1 MSVVPAPVR
10 TPEIALDQR
19 VSGVFASGGPLEARL
34 DAYQPR
40 EVQIEMAC
48 AVSSAIATQ
57 DVLVCEAGTGT
68 GKSLAYLVPALL
80 SGRRTIVS
88 TGTRHLQ
95 DQLFFRDLPLAR
107 EAVGAGVR
115 CALLKG
121 RSNYLCRERLK
132 RNALRGRHLDPA
144 LDRDLNAIEAWS
156 HHTLEGDIA
165 EVAEIPEHAPAWRFA
180 TSTADNCLGQE
191 CPSYSECHVLR
202 ARRNAI
208 EADLLIVNHH
218 LFFADMV
225 LREEGFGELLPG
237 AETVVLDE
245 AHQLA
250 EIATRFFGTTHSSA
264 QTVEL
269 LRDAVR
275 AHHDEAGETPA
286 LVELAEVCESALL
299 ALHRALGG
307 GGRRLAWSEA
317 LAVPEVEEGVRT
329 LAASL
334 DALCETLDAM
344 AVRGTALQNCAQRA
358 ALARSRFEFLTH
370 PDEGTADPVR
380 WVETRRVGFTLH
392 ASPLDIA
399 PMVSERVY
407 ASPCAWI
414 FTSAT
419 LAVEGSLS
427 HFAERLGLD
436 QPLAQ
441 VWPSPFDFARQ
452 ALCYLPPGLP
462 DPRSPEY
469 HPALVEE
476 LVPLLEATRGRAF
489 VLFTSFRAMEAVQ
502 ELLPER
508 ISYPVLVQGVAP
520 RHELLDR
527 FRRQAN
533 AVLLGTY
540 SFWEGVDVRG
550 EALSCVIIDKLP
562 FAPPDDPVLRARLRY
577 LRELGQD
584 PFMTHQLPHAV
595 LALKQGVGRLIRDP
609 GDRGVVVL
617 CDPRVV
623 QKGYGRVF
631 LNSLPD
637 MPITR
642 KQKDVGDFFSRDDSA
657 RRVE

>member
-1 MSVVPAPVR
+1 MSAVPARVR
-10 TPEIALDQR
+10 TPDVPLDER
-19 VSGVFASGGPLEARL
+19 VAEVFASGGPLDARL

-40 EVQIEMAC
+40 GVQIEMAC

-68 GKSLAYLVPALL
+68 GKTLAYLVPALL
-80 SGRRTIVS
+80 SGRRTIIS

-107 EAVGAGVR
+107 KALGARAR

-132 RNALRGRHLDPA
+132 RSASRGRHFDSA
-144 LDRDLNAIEAWS
+144 LDRDLSAIETWAYS
-156 HHTLEGDIA
+156 TVEGDSA
-165 EVAEIPEHAPAWRFA
+165 EQADIPEHAPAWRLA

-208 EADLLIVNHH
+208 EADLLVVNHH

-237 AETVVLDE
+237 AETVILDE

-250 EIATRFFGTTHSSA
+250 ETATRFFGATHSSA

-275 AHHDEAGETPA
+275 AHHDEAGEMSA
-286 LVELAEVCESALL
+286 LSELASDCESALL
-299 ALHRALGG
+299 ELRRVLGG
-307 GGRRLAWSEA
+307 SGRRIAWSEA
-317 LAVPEVEEGVRT
+317 FDVPEVEDAARS

-334 DALCETLDAM
+334 DALCEALEPM
-344 AVRGTALQNCAQRA
+344 AVRGGALQNCAQRA

-370 PDEGTADPVR
+370 PEEGADPVR
-380 WVETRRVGFTLH
+380 WVETHRVGFTLR

-407 ASPCAWI
+407 ALPCAWI

-427 HFAERLGLD
+427 HFAGRLGLD
-436 QPLAQ
+436 QPLAH

-462 DPRSPEY
+462 DPRSPHY

-476 LVPLLEATRGRAF
+476 LVPVLEATRGRAF
-489 VLFTSFRAMEAVQ
+489 VLFTSFRAMEEVRA
-502 ELLPER
+502 LLPAR
-508 ISYPVLVQGVAP
+508 IPYPVLLQGIAP

-562 FAPPDDPVLRARLRY
+562 FAPPDDPVLRARMRY

-584 PFMTHQLPHAV
+584 PFMSHQLPHAV

-609 GDRGVVVL
+609 EDRGVVVL

-631 LNSLPD
+631 LNSLPE

-642 KQKDVGDFFSRDDSA
+642 ERGDIRTFFSRDESVHRA
-657 RRVE
+657 E

>member
-1 MSVVPAPVR
+1 MSAVPVRVR
-10 TPEIALDQR
+10 TPDILLDDS
-19 VSGVFASGGPLEARL
+19 VGGVFASAGPLASVL
-34 DAYQPR
+34 DTYQPR
-40 EVQIEMAC
+40 SVQIEMAC
-48 AVSSAIATQ
+48 AVSSAIAAE

-68 GKSLAYLVPALL
+68 GKTLAYLVPALL

-107 EAVGAGVR
+107 KAVGARAR

-121 RSNYLCRERLK
+121 RSNYLCLERLK
-132 RNALRGRHLDPA
+132 RNASHRRHLDSA
-144 LDRDLNAIEAWS
+144 LERDLAAIEAWARTS
-156 HHTLEGDIA
+156 VEGDIA
-165 EVAEIPEHAPAWRFA
+165 EMAEIPENAPAWRLA

-191 CPSYSECHVLR
+191 CPSYSECHVHR
-202 ARRNAI
+202 ARRKAI
-208 EADLLIVNHH
+208 EADLLVVNHH

-250 EIATRFFGTTHSSA
+250 ETATRFFGTTHSSA
-264 QTVEL
+264 QTAEL

-275 AHHDEAGETPA
+275 AHDDEAGDQPA
-286 LVELAEVCESALL
+286 LADLANDCEGALY

-307 GGRRLAWSEA
+307 SGRRFAWSEA
-317 LAVPEVEEGVRT
+317 LAVPEVENAAQA

-334 DALCETLDAM
+334 EGLCEALEPM
-344 AVRGTALQNCAQRA
+344 AERGAALQNCAQRA
-358 ALARSRFEFLTH
+358 ALARSRFEFLTRFE
-370 PDEGTADPVR
+370 DEGDPVR
-380 WVETRRVGFTLH
+380 WVETHRVGFTLH

-399 PMVSERVY
+399 PMISERVY
-407 ASPCAWI
+407 ATSCAWV

-419 LAVEGSLS
+419 LAVEGNLS

-436 QPLAQ
+436 QPLAH
-441 VWPSPFDFARQ
+441 VWPSPFDFESQ

-462 DPRSPEY
+462 DPRSRDYPT
-469 HPALVEE
+469 ALVEE

-489 VLFTSFRAMEAVQ
+489 VLFTSFRAMGEVWEA
-502 ELLPER
+502 LPAR
-508 ISYPVLVQGVAP
+508 ISYPVLLHGSAP

-550 EALSCVIIDKLP
+550 EALSCVVIDKLP

-584 PFMTHQLPHAV
+584 PFMSHQVPQAV
-595 LALKQGVGRLIRDP
+595 LALKQGFGRLIRDP
-609 GDRGVVVL
+609 EDRGVVVL
-617 CDPRVV
+617 CDPRVM

-631 LNSLPD
+631 LRSLPE

-642 KQKDVGDFFSRDDSA
+642 ERSDVRQFFAGDETA
-657 RRVE
+657 RRAQ